1 MFVKRRNLSSAKRT
15 ARVELLTPWV
25 ISCPK
30 SLSSIVKSLIS
41 IPDKRTAAIVSGS
54 SSLVT
59 SSSFSRDSAALL
71 KARSVGI
78 AEQKSQVAEIAVA
91 QAMKLRT
98 RMCRWVSF
106 HSDTD
111 GSEAGAD
118 PTEERKVVEETAEG
132 LNNDELLEL
141 VEKEARHQLCD
152 SRQRKLEGWKVT
164 ALPVNCWP

>member
-1 MFVKRRNLSSAKRT
+1 MFVNLRNLSSAKRT

-25 ISCPK
+25 ISWPK
-30 SLSSIVKSLIS
+30 SLSSIVRSLIS

-91 QAMKLRT
+91 QAMKLST
-98 RMCRWVSF
+98 RMWRWVRF
-106 HSDTD
+106 HCESWVIGGGDV
-111 GSEAGAD
+111 
-118 PTEERKVVEETAEG
+118 TEEVKVVEEATEG
-132 LNNDELLEL
+132 SNDDELLEF
-141 VEKEARHQLCD
+141 VE
-152 SRQRKLEGWKVT
+152 
-164 ALPVNCWP
+164 